1 MSEDLE
7 LETYLSISPN
17 KFGIYL
23 LDPKKNINLYKEEL
37 RFENNSENINFV
49 YLNKFLEENIFKIEK
64 LNGDFIE
71 NIFLIVKSLDVVN
84 LEIGIKKK
92 NYENSVNKK
101 YLVNAVTEAK
111 DLVKETYQ
119 DSKIIHIIIK
129 NLQINDY
136 DFLSIQKSF
145 ESKDLGLEISFISI
159 HHNLIFQLEK
169 ILEKYQIKINR
180 YLCGSYIGEFS
191 RVHGAE
197 FSTMANKI
205 IKGFNKNEVEL
216 VKKNEENTGFFE
228 KFFQLFS

>member
-23 LDPKKNINLYKEEL
+23 LEPKKNINLFKEEL
-37 RFENNSENINFV
+37 SFENNSENIDFV

-71 NIFLIVKSLDVVN
+71 NIFLIVKCLDVVN

-101 YLVNAVTEAK
+101 YLVNAVTEVK

-129 NLQINDY
+129 NLQINDN
-136 DFLSIQKSF
+136 DFLSIKKSF
-145 ESKDLGLEISFISI
+145 ESKDLGLEISFILI
-159 HHNLIFQLEK
+159 RHNLIFQLEK

-191 RVHGAE
+191 RVQGAE

-216 VKKNEENTGFFE
+216 VKKNEENRGFFE

>member
-23 LDPKKNINLYKEEL
+23 LDPKKNKNLYKEEL
-37 RFENNSENINFV
+37 RFENNSKNIDFV

-71 NIFLIVKSLDVVN
+71 NIFLIVKCLDVVN

-101 YLVNAVTEAK
+101 YLLNAVTEVK
-111 DLVKETYQ
+111 DLVKETNQ
-119 DSKIIHIIIK
+119 DSKIMHIIIK
-129 NLQINDY
+129 NLLINDD
-136 DFLSIQKSF
+136 DFLSIEKSF
-145 ESKDLGLEISFISI
+145 ESKDVGLEISFISI
-159 HHNLIFQLEK
+159 HHNLIFELEK
-169 ILEKYQIKINR
+169 ILKKYQIKINR

-197 FSTMANKI
+197 LSTMANKI

-216 VKKNEENTGFFE
+216 VKKNEENRGFFE

>member
-7 LETYLSISPN
+7 LETYLSISPT

-23 LDPKKNINLYKEEL
+23 LEPKKNINLFKEEL
-37 RFENNSENINFV
+37 SFENNSENIDFV

-92 NYENSVNKK
+92 NYENSINKK
-101 YLVNAVTEAK
+101 YLVNAVTEVK

-129 NLQINDY
+129 NLQINDN
-136 DFLSIQKSF
+136 DFLSIKKSF
-145 ESKDLGLEISFISI
+145 ESKDLGLEISFILI
-159 HHNLIFQLEK
+159 RHNLIFKLEK

-216 VKKNEENTGFFE
+216 VKKNEENRGFFE

>member
-37 RFENNSENINFV
+37 RFENNSKNIDFV

-101 YLVNAVTEAK
+101 YLVNAVTEVK

-129 NLQINDY
+129 NLQINDN

-216 VKKNEENTGFFE
+216 VKKNEENIGFFE

>member
-37 RFENNSENINFV
+37 SFENNSENIDFV

-101 YLVNAVTEAK
+101 YLVNAVTEVK

-129 NLQINDY
+129 NLQINDN

-145 ESKDLGLEISFISI
+145 ESKDLGLEMSFISI
-159 HHNLIFQLEK
+159 HHNLIFKLEK

-205 IKGFNKNEVEL
+205 IRGFNKNEVEL
-216 VKKNEENTGFFE
+216 VKKNEENIGFFE

>member
-23 LDPKKNINLYKEEL
+23 LDPKKNKNLYKEEL
-37 RFENNSENINFV
+37 RFENNSENIDFV

-101 YLVNAVTEAK
+101 YLVNAVTEVK

-129 NLQINDY
+129 NLQINDN

-145 ESKDLGLEISFISI
+145 ESKDLGLEITFISI

-216 VKKNEENTGFFE
+216 VKKNEEKTGFFE

>member
-23 LDPKKNINLYKEEL
+23 LDPKKNKNLYKEEL
-37 RFENNSENINFV
+37 RFENNSKNIDFV

-64 LNGDFIE
+64 LNGKFIE

-101 YLVNAVTEAK
+101 YLVNAVTEVK

-129 NLQINDY
+129 NLQINDN

-145 ESKDLGLEISFISI
+145 ESKDLGLEITFISI

-205 IKGFNKNEVEL
+205 IRGFNKNEVEL
-216 VKKNEENTGFFE
+216 VKKNEENIGFFE

>member
-23 LDPKKNINLYKEEL
+23 LEPKKNINLFKEEL
-37 RFENNSENINFV
+37 SFENNSENIDFV

-101 YLVNAVTEAK
+101 YLVNAVTEVK

-129 NLQINDY
+129 NLQINDN
-136 DFLSIQKSF
+136 DFLSIKKSF
-145 ESKDLGLEISFISI
+145 ESKDLGLEISFILI
-159 HHNLIFQLEK
+159 RHNLIFQLEK

-180 YLCGSYIGEFS
+180 YLCGSYIEEFS

-216 VKKNEENTGFFE
+216 VKKNEENRGFFE